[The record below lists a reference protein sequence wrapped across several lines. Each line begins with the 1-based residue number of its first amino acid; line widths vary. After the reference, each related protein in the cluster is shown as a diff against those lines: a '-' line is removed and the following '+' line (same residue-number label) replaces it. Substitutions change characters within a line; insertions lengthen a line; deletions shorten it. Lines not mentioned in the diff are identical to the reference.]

1 MTAPPTHHTRSEVFA
16 EPPLACL
23 VLTLVPYIAGLK
35 TPNQGLRPFAKGNAW
50 TPSLL
55 LQVLQ
60 VGYPCRPVTGT
71 QLTWIP
77 YKILELYDD
86 DAAEDYLRVV
96 YITGQRLDM
105 LIKVASLFALFF
117 PTGRG
122 GLGGCLKDIKVARM
136 EADLRS
142 CGREKGSQKLWNSFV
157 EFFQEAGGSSKS
169 NDGHNFLK
177 WSLHTLETFGT

>member
-117 PTGRG
+117 SNGSWRAW
-122 GLGGCLKDIKVARM
+122 GLFEGHQGCTDGSRLAVLWARKGFTKVV
-136 EADLRS
+136 ELLR
-142 CGREKGSQKLWNSFV
+142 
-157 EFFQEAGGSSKS
+157 
-169 NDGHNFLK
+169 
-177 WSLHTLETFGT
+177 